1 MFIQFRL
8 IALSILL
15 AGLLFMQACSE
26 SVSLTPIPHDGVI
39 VAFGDSLTVGV
50 GASEVSSYPVVLS
63 ALSNRQVIS
72 AGISGEETSQ
82 GLARLPTVLD
92 EAQPNLVILLEG
104 GNDILRNRNAG
115 TIKNNLAKMIEIIKS
130 QNIDVVLIGVPEK
143 KLFSDVA
150 PLYEELALEHNVVL
164 LNDVLSDL
172 LRNNDY
178 KSDAVH
184 LNEQGYRLLAESIHE
199 LLVEKGALAY

>member
-8 IALSILL
+8 IALSFLL

-63 ALSNRQVIS
+63 ELSNRQVIS

-143 KLFSDVA
+143 KLFSYVA
-150 PLYEELALEHNVVL
+150 PLYEELALEYNVVL

-184 LNEQGYRLLAESIHE
+184 LNEQGYKLLAESIHE